1 MRLGSTWRRGEA
13 VLASSGQLNRL
24 GGAAAKNAFIRVGS
38 FLLPS
43 SNSRLLSHSQPG
55 EAAPAACL
63 LLALQNARKRRFQN
77 SLSGEIRPFAYI
89 KKVIFKKKKES
100 QKENLGIERLRKK
113 RLNQSR
119 ATLSG
124 SSRSETSQHKIL
136 VKSKQFRKTFCF
148 RHINISDGKPFCQ
161 KISLQLRAR
170 ISYQTVLPSP
180 QQLGLLIHYNEFP

>member
-24 GGAAAKNAFIRVGS
+24 GGAAAKNAFTRVES

-43 SNSRLLSHSQPG
+43 SNSRLLSCSQPG

-63 LLALQNARKRRFQN
+63 LLPLQNAMKRRFQN
-77 SLSGEIRPFAYI
+77 SLRGEIHPFAYI
-89 KKVIFKKKKES
+89 KKVIFKKKES

-136 VKSKQFRKTFCF
+136 VKLKQFRKTFCF

-161 KISLQLRAR
+161 KISLQLWAR

>member
-1 MRLGSTWRRGEA
+1 MHLLVSSPFCSPAVIQGCFPVPSLGKLHPQRACFFLS
-13 VLASSGQLNRL
+13 
-24 GGAAAKNAFIRVGS
+24 KNAM
-38 FLLPS
+38 
-43 SNSRLLSHSQPG
+43 
-55 EAAPAACL
+55 
-63 LLALQNARKRRFQN
+63 KRRFQN
-77 SLSGEIRPFAYI
+77 SLRGEICPFAYI
-89 KKVIFKKKKES
+89 KKVIFKKKES
-100 QKENLGIERLRKK
+100 QKENLGIERLGKK